1 MKTLIFNGSPRKNGD
16 TAAMI
21 WELSG
26 QLLGEVTVI
35 NAYEAPIKG
44 CVDCRYCFTHERCA
58 FADFLDTDNLI
69 READN
74 IVIASPIFFNEIT
87 GELLKILSKVQIY
100 WSAVNLR
107 AEQIIP
113 KPKKGAL
120 LLAYAGQCNLKYPE
134 HSARILLKMMRV
146 EEIFPTVV
154 SSNTDRVPAK
164 DDEECKRML
173 KELAGCLN
181 GSSFT
186 ADKGEL

>member
-1 MKTLIFNGSPRKNGD
+1 MNTLIFNGSPRPQGD

-21 WELSG
+21 GELTRH
-26 QLLGEVTVI
+26 LVGEVTVI

-44 CVDCRYCFTHERCA
+44 CVDCRYCFTHDRCA
-58 FADFLDTDNLI
+58 FKDFLETDNLI

-100 WSAVNLR
+100 WSAVYLR
-107 AEQIIP
+107 GEQIIP

-120 LLAYAGQCNLKYPE
+120 MLAYAGQCTLKYPE

-154 SSNTDRVPAK
+154 SSDTDRVPAR
-164 DDEECKRML
+164 DDEACRQSL
-173 KELAGCLN
+173 AELAAFLN
-181 GSSFT
+181 
-186 ADKGEL
+186 KRP